1 MTECTNLEMRDLLP
15 DYARGALVG
24 AAVAAVERHL
34 ADCAS
39 CRAELAVVRN
49 AQLVLGVAPRVDVSR
64 IAAAV
69 VRSAAIRRGATTA
82 VAQARRRRAWT
93 SAPSRRM
100 WLAAASLVAVVGAAV
115 LATRGDQP
123 GSVAGAPPRIVV
135 QVDSPS
141 RSAPSGTAPS
151 APVQPAVQP
160 TRNNELSVGGGLTD
174 LADAELES
182 LLREL
187 EGLDA
192 QFEVEPANLLPVLEG
207 DV

>member
-34 ADCAS
+34 ADCAA

-49 AQLVLGVAPRVDVSR
+49 AQLVLGVTARVDTTR

-69 VRSAAIRRGATTA
+69 VRSAATRRDATRA
-82 VAQARRRRAWT
+82 VAQARRRRMWT
-93 SAPSRRM
+93 APSSRRM
-100 WLAAASLVAVVGAAV
+100 WLAAASLVAVAGAAA
-115 LATRGDQP
+115 LATRSDQP
-123 GSVAGAPPRIVV
+123 ASVEDSPRVVV
-135 QVDSPS
+135 QVDSPTS
-141 RSAPSGTAPS
+141 PTPGGTTPG
-151 APVQPAVQP
+151 APVRPA
-160 TRNNELSVGGGLTD
+160 TRPMRSNELGVGGGLTD

>member
-15 DYARGALVG
+15 DHARSALVG

-49 AQLVLGVAPRVDVSR
+49 AQLVLGVTPRVDTSR

-69 VRSAAIRRGATTA
+69 VRSAATRRDATRA
-82 VAQARRRRAWT
+82 VAQARRRRVWT
-93 SAPSRRM
+93 APSSRRM
-100 WLAAASLVAVVGAAV
+100 WLAAASLAA
-115 LATRGDQP
+115 
-123 GSVAGAPPRIVV
+123 VAGAAALASRGNEPASMADAPPRVVV
-135 QVDSPS
+135 QVDSPA
-141 RSAPSGTAPS
+141 RPAPIGTAPS
-151 APVQPAVQP
+151 TPVQPAVQP
-160 TRNNELSVGGGLTD
+160 TRSNELSVGGGLTD

-182 LLREL
+182 LLKEL

>member
-49 AQLVLGVAPRVDVSR
+49 AQLVLGVTPRVDVSR

-69 VRSAAIRRGATTA
+69 VRSAGIRRGATTA

-100 WLAAASLVAVVGAAV
+100 WLAAASLVALAGAAA
-115 LATRGDQP
+115 LATRGDDAANGT
-123 GSVAGAPPRIVV
+123 GSLPPVVV
-135 QVDSPS
+135 QTDEPIP
-141 RSAPSGTAPS
+141 RAPGGNVPNTARPTT
-151 APVQPAVQP
+151 QPAAS
-160 TRNNELSVGGGLTD
+160 NELTVAGGLTD

-192 QFEVEPANLLPVLEG
+192 QFEIEPANLLPVLEG

>member
-1 MTECTNLEMRDLLP
+1 MTECTNLEWRDQLP
-15 DYARGALVG
+15 EYVRGALTG
-24 AAVAAVERHL
+24 PALVAMERHL
-34 ADCAS
+34 AECAS

-49 AQLVLGVAPRVDVSR
+49 AHAILSVTPRVDASR

-69 VRSAAIRRGATTA
+69 VRSATTRRDATRA
-82 VAQARRRRAWT
+82 VAQARRRRAWA

-100 WLAAASLVAVVGAAV
+100 WLAAASLVAVAGAAV
-115 LATRGDQP
+115 LATRSDRP
-123 GSVAGAPPRIVV
+123 SLPAVVV
-135 QVDSPS
+135 QGDEPT
-141 RSAPSGTAPS
+141 RPAPRGTAPS
-151 APVQPAVQP
+151 APAQPAARP
-160 TRNNELSVGGGLTD
+160 ARGNELSVGGGLTD

-187 EGLDA
+187 DGLDA

>member
-49 AQLVLGVAPRVDVSR
+49 AQLVLGVTPRVDTSR

-69 VRSAAIRRGATTA
+69 VRSAAVRRDATRS
-82 VAQARRRRAWT
+82 VAQARRRRMWT
-93 SAPSRRM
+93 APSSRRM
-100 WLAAASLVAVVGAAV
+100 WLAAASLVAVAGAAA
-115 LATRGDQP
+115 LATRSDEP
-123 GSVAGAPPRIVV
+123 KAVADSSPRITV
-135 QVDSPS
+135 QVDSPAS
-141 RSAPSGTAPS
+141 PAPSGTAPS
-151 APVQPAVQP
+151 VPARPAVQP

-174 LADAELES
+174 LADAQLES

-187 EGLDA
+187 DRLDA

>member
-15 DYARGALVG
+15 DYARGALAD

-49 AQLVLGVAPRVDVSR
+49 AQAVLGVTPRVDTSR

-82 VAQARRRRAWT
+82 VAQARRRRAWAA
-93 SAPSRRM
+93 APSRRM
-100 WLAAASLVAVVGAAV
+100 WLAAASLVAVAGAAA
-115 LATRGDQP
+115 LATRSDP
-123 GSVAGAPPRIVV
+123 PASVTDSPRVV
-135 QVDSPS
+135 AQVDAPTTP
-141 RSAPSGTAPS
+141 APSGTARS
-151 APVQPAVQP
+151 APVEPVVQP
-160 TRNNELSVGGGLTD
+160 SRNNELSVGGGLTD